1 MFDLEFFS
9 ETETIEESKEIMV
22 EGDQAK
28 PF

>member
-9 ETETIEESKEIMV
+9 ETETIEESKEIRV
-22 EGDQAK
+22 EGGQAK